1 MKAIDDKLAQEH
13 KESQQRLET
22 RLQEMRAEAAKDRE
36 LMEKN
41 RQEQIRLH
49 REIEEQMRE
58 RHESEMGLLNELM
71 NNKQIKREEMVSL
84 GLLIETTLSVKNV
97 IVSR

>member
-1 MKAIDDKLAQEH
+1 
-13 KESQQRLET
+13 
-22 RLQEMRAEAAKDRE
+22 
-36 LMEKN
+36 
-41 RQEQIRLH
+41 
-49 REIEEQMRE
+49 MRE

-97 IVSR
+97 IVLP